1 MQFVSIY
8 MALKSRALG
17 DLDSSTCKDPDFKQ
31 MLLLSGWPQSLIDE
45 YVMKN
50 QKQYRK
56 LEVRPESALVML
68 DSVSK
73 RFGSRT
79 VLDSVSLQIVPGELL
94 GIIGLSGAG
103 KTTFLNV
110 LVGFLRPDAGRV
122 TLKLPDGSI
131 TSIDND
137 SNLVKA
143 MFGFAAQTPSFYS
156 KLTVKENL
164 EHFGALYGITDK
176 DLVEKIGEILVF
188 VGLENSKDT
197 IAHNLSGGM
206 QKRLDIA
213 CALVHEPKLLIL
225 DEPTADLDPL
235 LRKQMWQ
242 LIKDINRKGTT
253 VIVASHFVDEIE
265 EYCSRI
271 AVLANSRVQQVGT
284 AEQLVGGYAVNYEI
298 EIETVK
304 KDYSSLINSLARQ
317 KFVEGYDENGDSLV
331 VITANPGRMLSWFA
345 KYCQEK
351 KEKLVRLNLS
361 KPSLSEVFESI
372 VLK

>member
-1 MQFVSIY
+1 